1 MGRLTRLRQTI
12 ANAFVTNDVGTV
24 PTQATFV
31 SWNTG
36 ATPMRVRR
44 VFGSFVRGMKNSLV
58 YAGRAVN
65 VAPALQNAL
74 VNQTGNEGTFIGGA
88 PTGYIFASN
97 TFNDPEAAPL
107 TYTATLDGGAPL
119 PNWIT
124 FNPTTRAFTGTR
136 PTPITVTEVITV
148 RVTAADIYGRTASGT
163 FTITNVNV

>member
-44 VFGSFVRGMKNSLV
+44 VFGSFLSGMRRSLV
-58 YAGRAVN
+58 HAGRTIN
-65 VAPALQNAL
+65 VAPALANAL
-74 VNQTGNEGTFIGGA
+74 VNQTGNEGSA
-88 PTGYIFASN
+88 LNYAFALN

-107 TYTATLDGGAPL
+107 TYTATLDGGAAL
-119 PNWIT
+119 PAWIT
-124 FNPTTRAFTGTR
+124 FTPSTRTFAGTR
-136 PTPITVTEVITV
+136 PAVTETTVITV

-163 FTITNVNV
+163 FTITNTNV

>member
-74 VNQTGNEGTFIGGA
+74 VNQSGNEGTA
-88 PTGYIFASN
+88 LNYTFALN

-107 TYTATLDGGAPL
+107 TYTATLDGGDPL
-119 PNWIT
+119 PSWIT

-136 PTPITVTEVITV
+136 PAITVTTAVTV

-163 FTITNVNV
+163 FIITNVNV